1 MRFDDLDRVYNLE
14 MESFPNPWPK
24 SFFENDLRS
33 KDTVALVV
41 ENQGAIIGFTLLSC
55 ENDKIHVTN
64 IAVAQQYQRQG
75 IASQLMRH
83 AESIALERDCGYAY
97 LEVRTNNVAAIN
109 LYLHLGYDI
118 SYTRKHYYI
127 DGDDAY
133 VMTKELK

>member
-14 MESFPNPWPK
+14 MELFPNPWPR
-24 SFFENDLRS
+24 SFFENDLRLEGS
-33 KDTVALVV
+33 IALVV
-41 ENQGAIIGFTLLSC
+41 ENQSTIIGFTLSSC

-64 IAVAQQYQRQG
+64 IAVSKEYQRKG
-75 IASQLMRH
+75 IASWLMRQV
-83 AESIALERDCGYAY
+83 EKIALQRHCSYAY

-109 LYLHLGYDI
+109 LYLNLGYDI

-133 VMTKELK
+133 VMTKELQ